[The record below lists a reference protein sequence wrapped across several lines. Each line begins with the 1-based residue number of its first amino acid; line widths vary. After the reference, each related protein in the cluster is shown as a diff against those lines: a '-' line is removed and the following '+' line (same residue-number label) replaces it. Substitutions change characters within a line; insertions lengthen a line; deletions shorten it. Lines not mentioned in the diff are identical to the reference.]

1 MLGIS
6 SGMGV
11 SMQDGQWNVGLG
23 ITNGMG
29 VSMEDGQW
37 NGV

>member
-1 MLGIS
+1 
-6 SGMGV
+6 MGV

>member
-1 MLGIS
+1 
-6 SGMGV
+6 MGV

-23 ITNGMG
+23 ITG
-29 VSMEDGQW
+29 VSMEDGQR